1 MANKVNNSNNN
12 KIEERNKITKK
23 NLYLYYII
31 MYKRVK
37 YLSTFFSLKCPN
49 QHLYRLAFYSLFYL
63 INLNNVYL
71 YNK

>member
-23 NLYLYYII
+23 KNLYLYYII

-37 YLSTFFSLKCPN
+37 YLSTFFFPKMPQST
-49 QHLYRLAFYSLFYL
+49 F
-63 INLNNVYL
+63 I
-71 YNK
+71 

>member
-37 YLSTFFSLKCPN
+37 YLSTFFFPKMPQST
-49 QHLYRLAFYSLFYL
+49 F
-63 INLNNVYL
+63 I
-71 YNK
+71 